1 MNEYETG
8 KIIAMVAGIDHRVLP
23 LDRTQPDERVPVWQ
37 QVLEPL
43 DYATA
48 EKAVLELARDPG
60 LVAIRPGDIFQATK
74 RVMRRNLDRAD
85 IAAIEPPDQIG
96 DNPISTDATL
106 AWRRALVRALGRGA
120 EPSVARDEADRAVG
134 AHRRPI
140 GPTEQRDVRA
150 LVATT
155 LAQRKDTP

>member
-1 MNEYETG
+1 MNEYEAG
-8 KIIAMVAGIDHRVLP
+8 KIIAMVAGIDHRVPP
-23 LDRTQPDERVPVWQ
+23 LDRTRPDERVPVWQ

-48 EKAVLELARDPG
+48 EKGVLELARDPG

-85 IAAIEPPDQIG
+85 IAAIEPPDDI
-96 DNPISTDATL
+96 DTNTTL

-120 EPSVARDEADRAVG
+120 ETAAARAEADHAVG
-134 AHRRPI
+134 ARRRTL
-140 GPTEQRDVRA
+140 GPAEPRDVRA
-150 LVATT
+150 LIAGTT
-155 LAQRKDTP
+155 KETP

>member
-1 MNEYETG
+1 MNEYEAG
-8 KIIAMVAGIDHRVLP
+8 KIIAMVAGIDHRVPP
-23 LDRTQPDERVPVWQ
+23 LDRTRPDERVPVWL

-48 EKAVLELARDPG
+48 EKGVLELARDPG

-85 IAAIEPPDQIG
+85 IAAIEPPDDI
-96 DNPISTDATL
+96 DTNTTL

-120 EPSVARDEADRAVG
+120 ETAAARAEADQAVG
-134 AHRRPI
+134 ARRRTL
-140 GPTEQRDVRA
+140 GPAEQRDVRA
-150 LVATT
+150 LIAGST
-155 LAQRKDTP
+155 QETP

>member
-1 MNEYETG
+1 MNEFEAG
-8 KIIAMVAGIDHRVLP
+8 KILAMVAGIDHRVPP
-23 LDRTQPDERVPVWQ
+23 LDRTQADERVPVWQ

-85 IAAIEPPDQIG
+85 IAAIEPPDDI
-96 DNPISTDATL
+96 DTDTTL

-120 EPSVARDEADRAVG
+120 EPDVARTEADRAIG
-134 AHRRPI
+134 ARRRTI

-150 LVATT
+150 LIEGTT
-155 LAQRKDTP
+155 KETP

>member
-1 MNEYETG
+1 MNEYEAG
-8 KIIAMVAGIDHRVLP
+8 KIIAMVAGIDHRVPP
-23 LDRTQPDERVPVWQ
+23 LDRARPDERVPVWQ

-48 EKAVLELARDPG
+48 EKGVLELARDPG

-85 IAAIEPPDQIG
+85 IAAIEPPDDI
-96 DNPISTDATL
+96 DTNTTL

-120 EPSVARDEADRAVG
+120 ETAAARAEADQAVG
-134 AHRRPI
+134 ARRRVI
-140 GPTEQRDVRA
+140 GPAEQRDVRA
-150 LVATT
+150 LIEGTT
-155 LAQRKDTP
+155 KETP

>member
-1 MNEYETG
+1 MNEYEAG
-8 KIIAMVAGIDHRVLP
+8 KIIAMVAGIDHRVPP
-23 LDRTQPDERVPVWQ
+23 LDRTRPDERVPIWQ

-48 EKAVLELARDPG
+48 EKGVLELARDPG

-85 IAAIEPPDQIG
+85 IAAIEPPDDI
-96 DNPISTDATL
+96 DTNTTL

-120 EPSVARDEADRAVG
+120 ETAAAREEADQAVN
-134 AHRRPI
+134 ARRRTL
-140 GPTEQRDVRA
+140 GPAEPRDVRA
-150 LVATT
+150 LIAATT
-155 LAQRKDTP
+155 KETP

>member
-8 KIIAMVAGIDHRVLP
+8 KIIAMVAGIDHRVPP

-60 LVAIRPGDIFQATK
+60 LVAIRPGDIFKATK

-96 DNPISTDATL
+96 EDPISTDATL

-120 EPSVARDEADRAVG
+120 EPSAARDEADRAVG
-134 AHRRPI
+134 AHRRMLGPSTKHTI
-140 GPTEQRDVRA
+140 GELMRGEGA
-150 LVATT
+150 E
-155 LAQRKDTP
+155 

>member
-1 MNEYETG
+1 MNEYEAG
-8 KIIAMVAGIDHRVLP
+8 KIIAMVAGIDHRVPP
-23 LDRTQPDERVPVWQ
+23 LDRTRPDERVPVWQ

-48 EKAVLELARDPG
+48 EKGVLELARDPG

-96 DNPISTDATL
+96 DNPIDTDTTL

-120 EPSVARDEADRAVG
+120 ETAAARAEADHAVG
-134 AHRRPI
+134 ARRRTL
-140 GPTEQRDVRA
+140 GPAEPRDVRA
-150 LVATT
+150 LIAGST
-155 LAQRKDTP
+155 QETP